1 MFRAIVVTKETMLNV
16 IVFGFPKGTMSSL
29 SPGQRLEAIT
39 GQNPALGSGLHRVGV
54 LKGPQAKSVEAVI
67 LGFNGL
73 KAANKAIDTGVL

>member
-29 SPGQRLEAIT
+29 LSGQRLEAII

-54 LKGPQAKSVEAVI
+54 LKGP
-67 LGFNGL
+67 
-73 KAANKAIDTGVL
+73 